1 MQNVKVRT
9 NSSSKDKDAMQ
20 VSQRTVLYPTRCPAC
35 GRRELV
41 PDRYDPE
48 DAMERKF
55 AKCLTSS
62 DPVCKTAVQSPSV
75 QQLKDR
81 LAAKQ
86 G

>member
-1 MQNVKVRT
+1 MQDTKVRT
-9 NSSSKDKDAMQ
+9 HSSSKETDAFQ
-20 VSQRTVLYPTRCPAC
+20 ISQRTVLCPTRCPAC

-48 DAMERKF
+48 EAMEKRF
-55 AKCLTSS
+55 AKCLNSA

-75 QQLKDR
+75 KVLRDR